1 MYLRRVVRGK
11 RVYLDL
17 VEGHRDPKSGKVR
30 QRVLGHL
37 GREEEVRPHLPTLI
51 QALQRLA
58 ETPLVDPSLVPPEAA
73 QDFGGMWLC
82 GQLWQ
87 ELGLDRVL
95 TEATDREAAERCFA
109 LVANRVLAPR
119 SKLATQRWLERV
131 ARPDGGRWDLE
142 YSHLLRG
149 PTAAR
154 VSAPGPYL

>member
-58 ETPLVDPSLVPPEAA
+58 ETPLVDPSSVPPEAA

-95 TEATDREAAERCFA
+95 TEATDRETAERCFA
-109 LVANRVLAPR
+109 LVADRVLAPR

-131 ARPDGGRWDLE
+131 ARPDGGR
-142 YSHLLRG
+142 
-149 PTAAR
+149 
-154 VSAPGPYL
+154 